1 MRLIATR
8 NYSYNTRR
16 LRAGD
21 EFEANDY
28 HARVLVG
35 ARRARYAPQ
44 QEEAPKPV
52 ARAVERKPEPEPE
65 DDGAK
70 ILEKLR
76 AQAERLGVE
85 VDGRW
90 GAARLRYEI
99 DQVRSK

>member
-1 MRLIATR
+1 MKLIATR
-8 NYSYNTRR
+8 SYSYNTRR

-35 ARRARYAPQ
+35 ARRARYAPEQ
-44 QEEAPKPV
+44 EAPKPA
-52 ARAVERKPEPEPE
+52 ARMVVPEPEPE

-70 ILEKLR
+70 MLEKLR
-76 AQAERLGVE
+76 AQADRLGIS

-90 GAARLRYEI
+90 GAARLQQEI
-99 DQVRSK
+99 AQRR

>member
-1 MRLIATR
+1 MKLIATR

-16 LRAGD
+16 LRVGD

-35 ARRARYAPQ
+35 ARRASYASQPT
-44 QEEAPKPV
+44 
-52 ARAVERKPEPEPE
+52 ARVVRPEPEPE

-70 ILEKLR
+70 IFDKLR
-76 AQAERLGVE
+76 AQAERLGIT

-90 GAARLRYEI
+90 GAVRLRQEI
-99 DQVRSK
+99 DQVKR

>member
-1 MRLIATR
+1 MKLIATR

-16 LRAGD
+16 LRVGD

-35 ARRARYAPQ
+35 ARKASYASQ
-44 QEEAPKPV
+44 KEEAPQPT
-52 ARAVERKPEPEPE
+52 ARVVRPEPEPE

-70 ILEKLR
+70 ILDKLR
-76 AQAERLGVE
+76 AQAERLGIT

-90 GAARLRYEI
+90 GAARLRQEI
-99 DQVRSK
+99 DQVKR

>member
-44 QEEAPKPV
+44 QEESKPI
-52 ARAVERKPEPEPE
+52 ARVVVPEPEPE
-65 DDGAK
+65 DNGAM
-70 ILEKLR
+70 IMLKLR
-76 AQAERLGVE
+76 EQPGC
-85 VDGRW
+85 
-90 GAARLRYEI
+90 
-99 DQVRSK
+99 SKR

>member
-1 MRLIATR
+1 MKLIATR

-28 HARVLVG
+28 WARVLVG
-35 ARRARYAPQ
+35 ARRASYAAQ
-44 QEEAPKPV
+44 QEETPKPIARV
-52 ARAVERKPEPEPE
+52 AELEPE

-70 ILEKLR
+70 ILDKLR
-76 AQAERLGVE
+76 AQAERLGIA

-90 GAARLRYEI
+90 GVARLQQEI
-99 DQVRSK
+99 AQAKL

>member
-21 EFEANDY
+21 EFEANEY
-28 HARVLVG
+28 WARVLVG
-35 ARRARYAPQ
+35 ARRADYAPKQ
-44 QEEAPKPV
+44 AKAEPPKPLMASRV
-52 ARAVERKPEPEPE
+52 PEPE

-90 GAARLRYEI
+90 GAARLQSEI
-99 DQVRSK
+99 ALASRK